1 MPRINRSISRSSEEA
16 VEGIPTSN
24 VPHPVAHAAR
34 NFPERILHWA
44 APTIYVVALLL
55 CPIPSANAA
64 DELAKHVPADTGLY
78 VEAHDAPD
86 LLATLLDPELWTAV
100 AELAGQ
106 PSSPE
111 YPELWRQ
118 QIRRAVKMEPQ
129 EAVAALAAGRIAFAT
144 SPNDPQDAVFIS
156 RPATPLEELL
166 KRWQAPPRADLPAP
180 PTFTLDGN
188 LVVSQMENRLVFGV
202 LPQTD
207 GWMRRVLG
215 PWPAGEKSLADDQTY
230 RMLLAR
236 TPVDPLAV
244 AYARMD
250 ESDGRFLAALHR
262 DGPRLHLTAVT
273 NKSTAVAPAPLRGE
287 PRLIAALPEQT
298 LLAWEGYI
306 DFIKAA
312 DALGALPERNPLR
325 IALKMQ
331 SQAITAERFLKNLK
345 GDVCFA
351 LGYLSTPGRKA
362 GAPPIPAAAIIVATN
377 DPAAAERDFGD
388 VVQSCVTVVNFL
400 CMARNEPLLPE
411 RREVDIGRPA
421 AVLDISRVLN
431 GIDDGSF
438 GPLQLCWT
446 VHGDHLIIA
455 SNVEWARAVIAA
467 REGKTPGLAR
477 LLRLPRAPITPAS
490 RNIIA
495 VQTGALADLGQLW
508 LDHLQRNAP
517 DTLTDKWW
525 RPRQPG
531 GSPRLGV
538 DVDSAGEKLLKV
550 ISVVSG
556 GPADGRLRVGDIL
569 VGAGGKP
576 FATTQPIGEVQTA
589 ISDRPSAR
597 WLELTVRRGEADEN
611 VRIPL
616 PFLNPVQSLRRI
628 VAVGRLAQAAVYHE
642 EMPTQAGSRGYL
654 SLELRSSP
662 APLLTLPT
670 EKPVGSETAAP
681 ARQP

>member
-55 CPIPSANAA
+55 CPIRSANAA

-273 NKSTAVAPAPLRGE
+273 NKSTAVAPAPLRDE

-298 LLAWEGYI
+298 LLAWEGSSTSSKRLTHSGLY
-306 DFIKAA
+306 
-312 DALGALPERNPLR
+312 RNAIRCASPW
-325 IALKMQ
+325 KMQ
-331 SQAITAERFLKNLK
+331 SQAITAERFLRADLK
-345 GDVCFA
+345 A
-351 LGYLSTPGRKA
+351 TPASRWA
-362 GAPPIPAAAIIVATN
+362 ISRRRAARPAAPPIPAAAIIVATN

-388 VVQSCVTVVNFL
+388 VVQSCVTVVNFHA
-400 CMARNEPLLPE
+400 MARNEPLLPE
-411 RREVDIGRPA
+411 RRAEVDVGRPA
-421 AVLDISRVLN
+421 A
-431 GIDDGSF
+431 G
-438 GPLQLCWT
+438 
-446 VHGDHLIIA
+446 H
-455 SNVEWARAVIAA
+455 
-467 REGKTPGLAR
+467 
-477 LLRLPRAPITPAS
+477 
-490 RNIIA
+490 
-495 VQTGALADLGQLW
+495 
-508 LDHLQRNAP
+508 
-517 DTLTDKWW
+517 
-525 RPRQPG
+525 
-531 GSPRLGV
+531 
-538 DVDSAGEKLLKV
+538 
-550 ISVVSG
+550 
-556 GPADGRLRVGDIL
+556 
-569 VGAGGKP
+569 
-576 FATTQPIGEVQTA
+576 FAC
-589 ISDRPSAR
+589 
-597 WLELTVRRGEADEN
+597 
-611 VRIPL
+611 
-616 PFLNPVQSLRRI
+616 
-628 VAVGRLAQAAVYHE
+628 
-642 EMPTQAGSRGYL
+642 
-654 SLELRSSP
+654 
-662 APLLTLPT
+662 
-670 EKPVGSETAAP
+670 
-681 ARQP
+681 